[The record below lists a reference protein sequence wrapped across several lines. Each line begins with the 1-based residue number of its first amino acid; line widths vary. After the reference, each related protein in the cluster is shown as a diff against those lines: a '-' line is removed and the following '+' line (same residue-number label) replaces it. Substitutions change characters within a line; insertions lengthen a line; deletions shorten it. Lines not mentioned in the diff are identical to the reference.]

1 MMSSIH
7 ELIVTLR
14 TGLRH
19 GVYCGYWAGLATYG
33 PFSAIYFMVYEK
45 WKLQCAQFLDRTVE
59 SLSMPYHLSGGV
71 VAGSV
76 AAAAT
81 SPIDAIKTRM
91 QVISL
96 SWP

>member
-1 MMSSIH
+1 MIEM
-7 ELIVTLR
+7 LR
-14 TGLRH
+14 TGLLH

-45 WKLQCAQFLDRTVE
+45 WKLLYGQFVDRNGSVE
-59 SLSMPYHLSGGV
+59 SLSMPYHLGGGII
-71 VAGSV
+71 AGSF

-91 QVISL
+91 QVI
-96 SWP
+96 